1 MPQISEQEIDEIE
14 EQIYQRNLHR
24 SQKNYKESDKIRSEL
39 TKKFNVELI
48 DHKGF
53 TLWKTRSIDAK
64 K

>member
-1 MPQISEQEIDEIE
+1 MPQISQQEIDEIE
-14 EQIYQRNLHR
+14 EQIYQRNLYR

-53 TLWKTRSIDAK
+53 TLWKTRSIDAQK
-64 K
+64 